1 MKLIDYFTP
10 ISLLVTSILIIVH
23 KQKSN
28 EIKKKFR
35 NKKLIEMDS
44 YEKKEKLRKLLT
56 QRFEISKQMVIINAS
71 PVNNPKEQN
80 FLGKINEIFYNEPDA
95 DFNWEEFYILLN
107 ELYNNFSIK
116 LSRTY
121 PELTKEEIHL
131 CCLMKAGFNTSNICF
146 ILSYA
151 PITIRT
157 KKTRIRKKVGITNR
171 GDLNDF
177 LNKLIENN

>member
-1 MKLIDYFTP
+1 MKFIDYF
-10 ISLLVTSILIIVH
+10 ISVPLLVTRLVLH
-23 KQKSN
+23 KQRTKFDDY
-28 EIKKKFR
+28 KKKE
-35 NKKLIEMDS
+35 N
-44 YEKKEKLRKLLT
+44 LRKLLT

-71 PVNNPKEQN
+71 PIHNPKEKS
-80 FLGKINEIFYNEPDA
+80 FLGKINEIFYNEPDV

-107 ELYNNFSIK
+107 ELYDNFSIK

-151 PITIRT
+151 PITVRT
-157 KKTRIRKKVGITNR
+157 KKTKIRKKLGITDG

-177 LNKLIENN
+177 LNKFIENN